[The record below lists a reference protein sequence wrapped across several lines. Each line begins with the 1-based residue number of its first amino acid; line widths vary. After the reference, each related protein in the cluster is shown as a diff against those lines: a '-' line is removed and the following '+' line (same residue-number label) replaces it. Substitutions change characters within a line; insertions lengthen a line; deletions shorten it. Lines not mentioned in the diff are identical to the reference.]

1 MYAIVYIFAAFTL
14 LACFFSPDYR
24 DKTVERWKRSPKHRV
39 INEIGAGIIGLALL
53 ATIAYFI
60 ISAVEDSNQN

>member
-14 LACFFSPDYR
+14 LAYFFSPDYR
-24 DKTVERWKRSPKHRV
+24 EKTNERWKRTPKHRV
-39 INEIGAGIIGLALL
+39 INEIGAGIIGLALP

>member
-1 MYAIVYIFAAFTL
+1 MYAVVYIFAAFTL
-14 LACFFSPDYR
+14 LAYFFSSDYR
-24 DKTVERWKRSPKHRV
+24 DKTNERWKRTPKHRV

-53 ATIAYFI
+53 ATIVYLL